1 MKRPTGWRLSLY
13 NVIFGYDS
21 IAGKTFDICLIIA
34 IVLSVLTVMLD
45 SVESIHHAYE
55 KTFIVMEWFFTI
67 IFTLEYIARLVCV
80 GKPIRYVLSFYGI
93 IDLLSTLPTYLALIF
108 PPAFFLV
115 DIRII
120 RLLRIFRILKLTRYM
135 KAAKMLKMAIFN
147 STAKITVFLFVV
159 LTLVIIAGTLMYLI
173 EGNENGFSSIPES
186 VYWAIVTMT
195 TVGYG
200 DIAPQSP
207 FGRILAS
214 ILMILGYGLI
224 AVPTGIVGME
234 LADSN
239 KIIANNI
246 SKSCN
251 NCTLEIHDE
260 DARFCKRCGNNLA

>member
-1 MKRPTGWRLSLY
+1 
-13 NVIFGYDS
+13 
-21 IAGKTFDICLIIA
+21 
-34 IVLSVLTVMLD
+34 
-45 SVESIHHAYE
+45 
-55 KTFIVMEWFFTI
+55 
-67 IFTLEYIARLVCV
+67 
-80 GKPIRYVLSFYGI
+80 
-93 IDLLSTLPTYLALIF
+93 
-108 PPAFFLV
+108 
-115 DIRII
+115 
-120 RLLRIFRILKLTRYM
+120 M